1 MFSLNIKM
9 SAHQLSGLTDY
20 KNIITTE
27 DTDINAVHNEKQ
39 LTFRNGIH
47 VLQGGLGRLEGEE
60 SSQAHHAVE
69 LPDAQH
75 AFLDLKHTQLHL
87 LHLQQYKPAQRR
99 GEWTLTWGSS
109 MPISSTSL
117 TANRA

>member
-1 MFSLNIKM
+1 MFSINIKM
-9 SAHQLSGLTDY
+9 SAHELSGLTDY

-27 DTDINAVHNEKQ
+27 DKHILPVTKEKNP
-39 LTFRNGIH
+39 LTFRNCVD

-75 AFLDLKHTQLHL
+75 AFLNLKTH
-87 LHLQQYKPAQRR
+87 
-99 GEWTLTWGSS
+99 S
-109 MPISSTSL
+109 
-117 TANRA
+117 